1 MSAPQTWIREKA
13 LTAINPQQVS
23 RTLARIAETWP
34 AHAMPLPAL
43 LEVFPLGEEALY
55 HLFSVSS
62 ICATRIINDPEILL
76 WLSSPAI
83 CKEASG
89 YGRMFEDLRTLTGD
103 SAVAE
108 ANFRAL
114 RIWKGREM
122 TRLAL
127 REVANVAPLES
138 ITAELSRL
146 ADICLSQV
154 FQHWDTE
161 LRKRLGSPDADFTIL
176 GLGKLGGRELNH
188 SSDVDLIFLYSEEGQ
203 LTANLSYHEFFNRLS
218 AKIVET
224 FSATSA
230 DGSLFRIDLRL
241 RPEGSAGP
249 LARSL
254 ESMENYYAGFG
265 EAWEQLALVR
275 ARRVCGSEEL
285 AYEFLRQ
292 HQPFIY
298 PKSPTPD
305 LLEEVARV
313 KQRIERD
320 VVGHENLERN
330 VKLGAGGIRE
340 IEFIVQ
346 ALQLIHGARHTF
358 LQETSTLKTLRA
370 LGELELLA
378 HHDVFVLD
386 DAYRFLRT
394 VEHRLQIEAEQQTH
408 TIPESRDAQWRLALS
423 LGFANADEMSAALHE
438 HMSNVRKIFARQM
451 SETTANLPAE
461 PDLSCFRDQT
471 RAEKALAELSQ
482 GRPGFHVA
490 PRTRQVF
497 RKLRPLL
504 LRQLATAGDPDVSL
518 NQFVRFVEVY
528 GLRSLLFELLVV
540 NPRLLELLI
549 KTFDASV
556 YAGEML
562 VRHPQLLEE
571 VTRSGMLDRSLTV
584 TDHLARLAETGATAE
599 KLDPMRTYRQTRT
612 LRILLRDIL
621 HIAPPEKV
629 FAEHSVLAEACL
641 VFMDRLLGDADAL
654 TIIALGKFGGGEIT
668 YGADLDVLFVGENV
682 RAAQSLIVQM
692 AQRSSEGN
700 IATLDARLRPD
711 GEKGSLVCSLTTY
724 ESYYTNRA
732 QLWEIQALTRARPIC
747 GPEQQPFL
755 EMAQRVWRAAGQ
767 RGDLIA
773 QIRDMAERVR
783 RERSSG
789 ADLLDF
795 KTGTGGMVEAEFLV
809 QALQMRAGIWEANW
823 GRALQQLVAANLI
836 AEDEGKALHEGYAL
850 LRNCET
856 CLRRWENKS
865 VSALPNDDFAL
876 RRLAVWAGYPE
887 MERFSQDYLRARE
900 NVHTVYERRM
910 R

>member
-1 MSAPQTWIREKA
+1 MSTSEGWIREKA
-13 LTAINPQQVS
+13 LTAIYPEQVF
-23 RTLARIAETWP
+23 RTLTRLAENWP
-34 AHAMPLPAL
+34 PHALPLPAL
-43 LEVFPLGEEALY
+43 LEVFPLGEEALF

-76 WLSSPAI
+76 WLASPAI
-83 CKEASG
+83 CREASG
-89 YGRMFEDLRTLTGD
+89 YGRMIEDLRTLSTD
-103 SAVAE
+103 AVAE

-127 REVANVAPLES
+127 REVAQIAPLEE

-146 ADICLSQV
+146 AEICLSQV
-154 FQHWDTE
+154 FKHWDTE
-161 LRKRLGSPDADFTIL
+161 LRKRLGAPDAEFAVL

-188 SSDVDLIFLYSEEGQ
+188 SSDIDVIFLYSDEGQ
-203 LTANLSYHEFFNRLS
+203 VTANLSYHEWFNRLS

-224 FSATSA
+224 FSSSSPA
-230 DGSLFRIDLRL
+230 GSLFRIDLRL

-265 EAWEQLALVR
+265 EAWEQIALVR
-275 ARRVCGSEEL
+275 ARGICGSEEL

-305 LLEEVARV
+305 LLEEIARV
-313 KQRIERD
+313 KHRIERD

-346 ALQLIHGARHTF
+346 ALQLIHGARHAF

-370 LGELELLA
+370 LGELELLPR
-378 HHDVFVLD
+378 HDILILD
-386 DAYRFLRT
+386 RAYRFLRG

-408 TIPESRDAQWRLALS
+408 TVPEEPEAQRRLALS
-423 LGFANADEMSAALHE
+423 LGLANAGALTAALHE
-438 HMSNVRKIFARQM
+438 QMGNVRAIFVRQM
-451 SETTANLPAE
+451 RDTLVDPAAIV
-461 PDLSCFRDQT
+461 DLSCFRDEA
-471 RAEKALAELSQ
+471 RANKALTELAR
-482 GRPGFHVA
+482 GRSAFHVA

-497 RKLRPLL
+497 RKLQPLL
-504 LRQLATAGDPDVSL
+504 LRQLATAADPDASL

-549 KTFDASV
+549 KTFDASH
-556 YAGEML
+556 YAGELL
-562 VRHPQLLEE
+562 VSHPQLLEE
-571 VTRSGMLDRSLTV
+571 ITRSGMLDRSLSV
-584 TDHLARLAETGATAE
+584 ADHLERLAATGATASS
-599 KLDPMRTYRQTRT
+599 LDPMRSYRQTRL
-612 LRILLRDIL
+612 LRVLLRDIL
-621 HIAPPEKV
+621 HIASPEKI
-629 FAEHSVLAEACL
+629 FAEHTVLAEACL
-641 VFMDRLLGDADAL
+641 VFMDRLLGESDAL
-654 TIIALGKFGGGEIT
+654 TIIALGKFGGREIT

-682 RAAQSLIVQM
+682 RVAQSLIVQM

-711 GEKGSLVCSLTTY
+711 GEKGPLVCSLTTY
-724 ESYYTNRA
+724 ESYYENRA
-732 QLWEIQALTRARPIC
+732 QLWELQALTRARPIA
-747 GPEQQPFL
+747 GPEQEAFL
-755 EMAQRVWRAAGQ
+755 EMAQRVWRQAGQ
-767 RGDLIA
+767 APDLIE
-773 QIRDMAERVR
+773 QIRSMAERVR

-809 QALQMRAGIWEANW
+809 QALQMRAGIWEPNW
-823 GRALQQLVAANLI
+823 EAALQRLAERRLI
-836 AEDEGKALHEGYAL
+836 PEDEAAALKDGYAF
-850 LRNCET
+850 LRGCESAA
-856 CLRRWENKS
+856 RRWEIKT

-876 RRLAVWAGYPE
+876 QRLAIWVGYPD
-887 MERFSQDYLRARE
+887 MERFSQDYLRARDS
-900 NVHTVYERRM
+900 VHTVYERRL